1 MKIQRVK
8 TRRLTEDDHAR
19 FAIANERLQL
29 AQEAWNK
36 ACQAR
41 PFDKAAEVAAW
52 NELQAADK
60 AWGKAVTA

>member
-36 ACQAR
+36 ALHAR

-52 NELQAADK
+52 NELQAAEK